1 MVCQAPHHYLMCY
14 VAICMSSP
22 SIIIPQKRV
31 NKQAEDKLEIIRDE
45 KVVKQGNIAKKT
57 SSGGIPAT
65 Y

>member
-1 MVCQAPHHYLMCY
+1 
-14 VAICMSSP
+14 MSSP